1 MDISAK
7 KLVLIE
13 WLLKLQD
20 ERLLGK
26 IEKIKEQ
33 SDFWNEL
40 TADEQAKIE
49 DGIKDLDAGRKTPY
63 ESIIAA
69 HRRK

>member
-1 MDISAK
+1 MDIQAK

-20 ERLLGK
+20 ERLLGT
-26 IEKIKEQ
+26 IEKLKEQ
-33 SDFWNEL
+33 SDFWDEL
-40 TADEQAKIE
+40 TPEEQAKIE
-49 DGIKDLDAGRKTPY
+49 DGIKDLDAGRKTSY
-63 ESIIAA
+63 ESIIAG

>member
-1 MDISAK
+1 MSIPAK

-26 IEKIKEQ
+26 IEKLKEQ

-40 TADEQAKIE
+40 TAEEKARIE
-49 DGIKDLDAGRKTPY
+49 EGINDLDAGRKTPY
-63 ESIIAA
+63 ESIIAS

>member
-1 MDISAK
+1 MDIQAK

-20 ERLLGK
+20 EQLLGK
-26 IEKIKEQ
+26 IEKLKDQ
-33 SDFWNEL
+33 SDFWDEL
-40 TADEQAKIE
+40 TPEEQARIE
-49 DGIKDLDAGRKTPY
+49 NGIQDLDAGRKTPY
-63 ESIIAA
+63 ESIIAG

>member
-1 MDISAK
+1 MNIPAK

-20 ERLLGK
+20 ERLLGE
-26 IEKIKEQ
+26 IEKLKEQ
-33 SDFWNEL
+33 SDFWSEL
-40 TADEQAKIE
+40 TPEEQAQIQ
-49 DGIKDLDAGRKTPY
+49 DGINDLNAGRKTPY
-63 ESIIAA
+63 ESIISD

>member
-1 MDISAK
+1 MDIQAK

-20 ERLLGK
+20 ERLLNK
-26 IEKIKEQ
+26 IEKLKEQ
-33 SDFWNEL
+33 SDFWDEL
-40 TADEQAKIE
+40 TPEEQVRIE
-49 DGIKDLDAGRKTPY
+49 SGIEDLDAGRKTPY

>member
-1 MDISAK
+1 MNIPAK

-20 ERLLGK
+20 KQLLSE
-26 IEKIKEQ
+26 IEKQKEQ

-40 TADEQAKIE
+40 TVEEQARIE
-49 DGIKDLDAGRKTPY
+49 SGINDLDAGRKTPY
-63 ESIIAA
+63 ESIIAG

>member
-40 TADEQAKIE
+40 TAEEQAKIE
-49 DGIKDLDAGRKTPY
+49 DGIKDLNAGRKTPY
-63 ESIIAA
+63 ESIIAG

>member
-26 IEKIKEQ
+26 IEKLKDQ

-40 TADEQAKIE
+40 TAEEQAKIE

-63 ESIIAA
+63 ESIIAG